1 MRTGLCR
8 CRKTKPKS
16 TLLKGW
22 KDIARFLGQPSS
34 TAQCKCQAVRESLFR
49 HHLAYETR
57 RFRLP
62 SRAWSRWGMPHR
74 TVSFCVIA
82 YLNIQYF
89 LYFGGN
95 EQVLGWYELRGSK
108 WSR

>member
-1 MRTGLCR
+1 M
-8 CRKTKPKS
+8 P
-16 TLLKGW
+16 
-22 KDIARFLGQPSS
+22 
-34 TAQCKCQAVRESLFR
+34 AVRESLLR

-57 RFRLP
+57 RFRVT

-74 TVSFCVIA
+74 TVPFCVIA

-108 WSR
+108 MVSMTWRMLGHSGLGCWPSCWPAPPYSRQSR